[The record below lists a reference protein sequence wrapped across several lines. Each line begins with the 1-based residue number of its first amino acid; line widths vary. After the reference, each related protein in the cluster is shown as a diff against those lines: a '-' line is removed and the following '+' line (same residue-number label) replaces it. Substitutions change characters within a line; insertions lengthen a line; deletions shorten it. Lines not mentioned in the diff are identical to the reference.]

1 MVADPEMNQNQD
13 HQLTRFYSECK
24 NSLGLDTYWLFAN
37 VQVSCKSLCGCN
49 IQILWNLKLE
59 W

>member
-49 IQILWNLKLE
+49 IQILWNL
-59 W
+59 